1 MQKGEGMADIN
12 GDMHIGCILEGK
24 DRGFPAMLGMT
35 IKKGTD
41 LHQSPKINKQIQM
54 KKVFYYAQK

>member
-1 MQKGEGMADIN
+1 
-12 GDMHIGCILEGK
+12 MHIGCILEGK